1 MEKEK
6 YDFDELDKLML
17 ELVELHRT
25 FKSLPEETQLIIKN
39 YLIQKQET
47 VKLCLENSINLLT
60 K

>member
-6 YDFDELDKLML
+6 YDFDELDKLMF
-17 ELVELHRT
+17 ELIELHRT
-25 FKSLPEETQLIIKN
+25 FKSLPKETQLIIKN

>member
-1 MEKEK
+1 MEKEN
-6 YDFDELDKLML
+6 YDFEELDKLML

-25 FKSLPEETQLIIKN
+25 FKSLPKETQLIIKN